1 MDKHRLTLGSLFD
14 GSGGFPLAGLLAGI
28 EPIWASEIE
37 PFPIRVTTKRL
48 PRMRHFGDVSTLNGA
63 RLPPVDI
70 ITFGSPCQDMSI
82 AGKRAGLDGERSGL
96 FHEAIRIVKEMRE
109 ATHGEKPRYIVWE
122 NVPGAFTSNN
132 GQDFRAVL
140 KSVINI
146 KVPEADVP
154 PPENG
159 GWPRADMYVGD
170 GWSMAYRVLDAQY
183 WGVPQRRRRIF
194 LVADFDGECAG
205 DILFE
210 RESLPGDSGKSEEA
224 RPSSAEG
231 SADSP
236 GNAGVW
242 CLNPQGGSDVYA
254 TRDVAGTLVAQDH
267 GHHPAVLQAAGFL
280 PESSLQGW
288 SIGFEE
294 EVSPTL
300 RAGSTPAIIALEHNP
315 TDSRIKISEDGNVQT
330 LLGRMGTGGNNV
342 PLVMEPVTLKIRS
355 GCDGGGKGALWQV
368 DKSATLATN
377 NDQVLFEPVS
387 QQPFSIGAFN
397 SLAWLSD
404 NPRAG
409 IYAAD
414 KVRTLDQYGSNP
426 SANQGGTA
434 IVETYAMTVG
444 YYTQV
449 EKEKTPTLMA
459 RDFKD
464 PIIVNEPHYR
474 VRRLTPGECARLQGF
489 PDGWCSGLET
499 EEPTEEEIFFWQC
512 VFETH
517 RRIVSHAKK
526 PKTRKQIVR
535 WLQHPYTD
543 SAEFRLWGNGVALPC
558 VYFVM
563 KGISENN

>member
-14 GSGGFPLAGLLAGI
+14 GSGGFPLAGLLVGI

-48 PRMRHFGDVSTLNGA
+48 PQMRHFGDVSTLNGA

-140 KSVINI
+140 KAVINI

-154 PPENG
+154 PPEKG
-159 GWPRADMYVGD
+159 GWVKADLYVGD

-194 LVADFDGECAG
+194 LVADFAGECAG

-210 RESLPGDSGKSEEA
+210 REGLPGDSGKSKEA
-224 RPSSAEG
+224 GPSSAGG
-231 SADSP
+231 SSDGLGETGA
-236 GNAGVW
+236 W
-242 CLNPQGGSDVYA
+242 CLNPQGSSDVYA
-254 TRDVAGTLVAQDH
+254 TRDVVGTLVAQDH

-288 SIGFEE
+288 SIGFGE

-315 TDSRIKISEDGNVQT
+315 TDSRLKISEDGNVQT

-342 PLVMEPVTLKIRS
+342 PLIM
-355 GCDGGGKGALWQV
+355 
-368 DKSATLATN
+368 
-377 NDQVLFEPVS
+377 EPVS

-409 IYAAD
+409 IYATD
-414 KVRTLDQYGSNP
+414 KTRTLDRSGGNP
-426 SANQGGTA
+426 SAHQGGTA

-449 EKEKTPTLMA
+449 EKEKTPSLLA
-459 RDFKD
+459 RDYKD

-474 VRRLTPGECARLQGF
+474 VRRLTPIECARLQGF
-489 PDGWCSGLET
+489 PDNWCSGLET
-499 EEPTEEEIFFWQC
+499 EEPTDEEIVFWQC

-517 RRIVSHAKK
+517 RRLVTKACK
-526 PKTRKQIVR
+526 PKTRKQIIK
-535 WLQHPYTD
+535 WLRQPYTD
-543 SAEFRLWGNGVALPC
+543 GAVYKMYGNAIAIPC
-558 VYFVM
+558 AYYVM
-563 KGISENN
+563 AGIANASSPS

>member
-14 GSGGFPLAGLLAGI
+14 GSGGFPLAGILAGI

-37 PFPIRVTTKRL
+37 PFPIRVTTKRI
-48 PRMRHFGDVSTLNGA
+48 PQMRHFGDVSTLNGA

-96 FHEAIRIVKEMRE
+96 FHQAIRIVKEMRE

-132 GQDFRAVL
+132 GQDFREVL
-140 KSVINI
+140 KAVINI
-146 KVPEADVP
+146 KAPQADVP
-154 PPENG
+154 PPDNG
-159 GWPRADMYVGD
+159 GWPRADMYLGD
-170 GWSMAYRVLDAQY
+170 GWSVAYRVLDAQY

-210 RESLPGDSGKSEEA
+210 RKSM
-224 RPSSAEG
+224 
-231 SADSP
+231 P
-236 GNAGVW
+236 GNSGESEKARTDTARDSSDIPGETGVW
-242 CLNPQGGSDVYA
+242 CLNPQGSSDVSL
-254 TRDVAGTLVAQDH
+254 TMDKTGTLVAQDH

-288 SIGFEE
+288 SIGFGEE
-294 EVSPTL
+294 ISPTL
-300 RAGSTPAIIALEHNP
+300 RAGSTLAIISLEHNP
-315 TDSRIKISEDGNVQT
+315 TDSRLKISEDGKVQT

-342 PLVMEPVTLKIRS
+342 PLVMESV
-355 GCDGGGKGALWQV
+355 A
-368 DKSATLATN
+368 
-377 NDQVLFEPVS
+377 

-397 SLAWLSD
+397 SMAWLSD

-409 IYAAD
+409 VYATEKA
-414 KVRTLDQYGSNP
+414 RTLDQSGSNP
-426 SANQGGTA
+426 SAHQGGTA
-434 IVETYAMTVG
+434 IVETYAMTTG
-444 YYTQV
+444 YFTQV
-449 EKEKTPTLMA
+449 EKEKTPALLA
-459 RDFKD
+459 RDYKD
-464 PIIVNEPHYR
+464 PIVVNEPHYR
-474 VRRLTPGECARLQGF
+474 VRRLTPDECARLQGF
-489 PDGWCSGLET
+489 PDGWCSDLET
-499 EEPTEEEIFFWQC
+499 ENPTEEEIAFWQC

-517 RRIVSHAKK
+517 RRIVSHGKK
-526 PKTRKQIVR
+526 PKTMKQIVR
-535 WLQHPYTD
+535 WLQHPYSD

-563 KGISENN
+563 KGIAENN